1 MKVVTRLTPA
11 AVVVVGSDSTGFPAG
26 SVVNKYAIIGAG
38 TGFLGLGFLLLIVL
52 CACQKNTHRRRRP
65 PPHLV
70 QVGVCPSSS
79 LFLPLEWN
87 DVFLTN
93 EELSKLTICACRHLQ
108 NRQTVCNFLQ
118 LIRGGNFVTNRFW
131 EHMDILF
138 ATFIHVHMTVTL
150 QERGT

>member
-38 TGFLGLGFLLLIVL
+38 TGFLGLGFLLLIIL

-70 QVGVCPSSS
+70 QVCVSPAVLVAFAFGRGSRGEMTRSCQLWSYLICLCVCQ
-79 LFLPLEWN
+79 
-87 DVFLTN
+87 
-93 EELSKLTICACRHLQ
+93 RLQ
-108 NRQTVCNFLQ
+108 GR
-118 LIRGGNFVTNRFW
+118 
-131 EHMDILF
+131 
-138 ATFIHVHMTVTL
+138 
-150 QERGT
+150 